1 MEPSHT
7 RQGSAHNHAPL
18 AGQVAAHRQTPQVV
32 VLGTGGTIAGRA
44 SDPADHVGYTA
55 GVVPVSELL
64 AGVALP
70 LGVAVRA
77 EQVAQVDS
85 KDMHHGVWRALLAR
99 TAALLADD
107 AVAGVVVTHGTD
119 TLEETAYLLHRLLRP
134 AKPVVLTCAMRPA
147 SALVPDGPQNL
158 ADALWLAAQPGVRGV
173 LAVCAGQVHSGLE
186 VRKAHTWRVDAFDS
200 GDAGALG
207 VLEAGAWV
215 PWRGWPE
222 AAGPQAAALE
232 HLLAQPTWPRVDWI
246 SNHTDADG
254 AIVRD
259 LLAAAQAAGAS
270 APRGLVVA
278 GTGNGTL
285 NTGLEAALREA
296 VATGWSVCVTTRC
309 AGGRVRP
316 PVSSA
321 GAQRVGREQWFYSAL
336 VPSKARVALMLHLT
350 GTGTGTGTVAAGA
363 AVEEDL
369 QAG

>member
-7 RQGSAHNHAPL
+7 RQAQGQAQGGADAP
-18 AGQVAAHRQTPQVV
+18 RVV

-44 SDPADHVGYTA
+44 ADPSDQLGYTA
-55 GVVPVSELL
+55 GVVPISELL

-70 LGVAVRA
+70 LGVAVQA

-107 AVAGVVVTHGTD
+107 TVAGVVVTHGTD

-158 ADALWLAAQPGVRGV
+158 ADALWLAALPGARGV
-173 LAVCAGQVHSGLE
+173 VAVCAGQVFSGLE
-186 VRKAHTWRVDAFDS
+186 VRKVHTWRVDAFDA

-215 PWRGWPE
+215 PWRPWPGAEHAE
-222 AAGPQAAALE
+222 AGTLAP
-232 HLLAQPTWPRVDWI
+232 LLAQPQWPRVDWI

-254 AIVRD
+254 AVVRD
-259 LLAAAQAAGAS
+259 LLLAARLTADGS
-270 APRGLVVA
+270 GRPRGLVVA

-285 NTGLEAALREA
+285 NAGLEAALREA
-296 VATGWSVCVTTRC
+296 SAAGWGVCITTRS
-309 AGGRVRP
+309 ARGRVRP
-316 PVSSA
+316 PAGSGETGWYYSSLGPA
-321 GAQRVGREQWFYSAL
+321 
-336 VPSKARVALMLHLT
+336 KARIALMLAL
-350 GTGTGTGTVAAGA
+350 AGA
-363 AVEEDL
+363 GAEDL
-369 QAG
+369 EQG

>member
-1 MEPSHT
+1 MEPSHA
-7 RQGSAHNHAPL
+7 RHGEGQGQAP
-18 AGQVAAHRQTPQVV
+18 AAAPQVV

-44 SDPADHVGYTA
+44 SDPSDQLGYTA

-70 LGVAVRA
+70 PGVSVRA

-85 KDMHHGVWRALLAR
+85 KDMHHGVWRALLVRA
-99 TAALLADD
+99 AALLADP
-107 AVAGVVVTHGTD
+107 AVAGLVVTHGTD

-158 ADALWLAAQPGVRGV
+158 ADALRLAALPGARGV
-173 LAVCAGQVHSGLE
+173 LAVCAGQVFSGLE
-186 VRKAHTWRVDAFDS
+186 VRKVHTWRVDAFDA

-215 PWRGWPE
+215 PWRTWPE
-222 AAGPQAAALE
+222 AAGVDATALE
-232 HLLAQPTWPRVDWI
+232 SLLALPQWPRVDWI

-254 AIVRD
+254 ALVRD
-259 LLAAAQAAGAS
+259 LLAAAHLGAGATT

-285 NTGLEAALREA
+285 NAGLESALREA
-296 VATGWSVCVTTRC
+296 VAAGWGVCITTRC
-309 AGGRVRP
+309 ARGRVRP
-316 PVSSA
+316 PAQPERA
-321 GAQRVGREQWFYSAL
+321 GFFYSSL
-336 VPSKARVALMLHLT
+336 VPAKARIALMLALV
-350 GTGTGTGTVAAGA
+350 GAGQ
-363 AVEEDL
+363 EDL
-369 QAG
+369 ERD